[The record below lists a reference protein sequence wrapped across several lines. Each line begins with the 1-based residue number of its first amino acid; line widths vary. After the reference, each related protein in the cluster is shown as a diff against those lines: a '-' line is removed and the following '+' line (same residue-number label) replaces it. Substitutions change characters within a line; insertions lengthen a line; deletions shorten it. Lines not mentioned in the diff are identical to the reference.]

1 MGRDTNVYKANRW
14 TVGLLILVVGGAGLC
29 IFLFYPLLDAYLR
42 SVPLRRTFGFL
53 RNVPPDVTI
62 WSVRAVAAGLIA
74 FSLSFSRIFFNPRM
88 VSVDSNGIEVRH
100 LFRVDRGLWKDFASM
115 RAIGN
120 KGMGTVQIFFKKASG
135 SHPKVTLPP
144 KALGI
149 DMRALI
155 ADISVFVM
163 EPKRAAEGS
172 LDKYDPKKLARQAAA
187 ASVAGEAA
195 DPGIASARRTS
206 FGKRTAA

>member
-1 MGRDTNVYKANRW
+1 LGRDTNVYKANRW
-14 TVGLLILVVGGAGLC
+14 SIGLLILVVGGAGLC
-29 IFLFYPLLDAYLR
+29 IFMFYPLLDTYLR

-53 RNVPPDVTI
+53 RSVPPDVTI
-62 WSVRAVAAGLIA
+62 WSVRAIAAGLIA
-74 FSLSFSRIFFNPRM
+74 FSLSFSRMFINPRL

-100 LFRVDRGLWKDFASM
+100 LFSVDRGLWKDFASM
-115 RAIGN
+115 RAIGRN
-120 KGMGTVQIFFKKASG
+120 GLGTVQIFFRKASG
-135 SHPKVTLPP
+135 SNGRVTLPP

-149 DMRALI
+149 DMQALI

-163 EPKRAAEGS
+163 EPKRAVEGS

-187 ASVAGEAA
+187 ASATGE
-195 DPGIASARRTS
+195 PGIVAARRTS